1 VAGGDRALADAPFYR
16 QSEQKKE
23 AKKEAGVWC
32 TTAS

>member
-1 VAGGDRALADAPFYR
+1 VAGGEQALADAPFYR

-23 AKKEAGVWC
+23 AGVWC

>member
-23 AKKEAGVWC
+23 AGVWC